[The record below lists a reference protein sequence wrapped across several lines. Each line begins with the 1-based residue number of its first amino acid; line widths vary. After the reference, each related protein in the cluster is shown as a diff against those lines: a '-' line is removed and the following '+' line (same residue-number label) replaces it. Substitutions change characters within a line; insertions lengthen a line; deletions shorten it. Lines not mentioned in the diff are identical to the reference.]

1 MKTKIDKIFI
11 DIKVTNIAIKLL
23 HYDTNEARTIVTRLI
38 NQQMEQHSTKKKMNY
53 SSFPPKINTKNSP
66 SQVTGM
72 GPFPV

>member
-38 NQQMEQHSTKKKMNY
+38 NHQMEQRGTKKMNY
-53 SSFPPKINTKNSP
+53 SSFPPKINTKKQP
-66 SQVTGM
+66 QVR
-72 GPFPV
+72 